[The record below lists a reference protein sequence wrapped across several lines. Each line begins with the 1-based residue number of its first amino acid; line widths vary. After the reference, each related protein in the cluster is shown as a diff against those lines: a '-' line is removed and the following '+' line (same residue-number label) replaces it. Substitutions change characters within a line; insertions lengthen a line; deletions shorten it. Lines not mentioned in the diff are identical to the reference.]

1 MPNAAGFKTHMGL
14 ARQTSI
20 LTAVVPTD
28 RIPLLSEGI
37 EFDYQDKL
45 YDYLQGGAAIPNQKN
60 TFKGVTGTLESEIV
74 YTQKVSSEFVSASQ
88 LVVAA
93 MGVCTFV
100 GGTSSNQITM
110 QDDLTEIFHI
120 AWDKDVHATNPW
132 EALGCMVSTM
142 TLTCDEKE
150 SLKGTFDMAIH
161 ELTIDGSAPSG
172 GAVSDLTSLP
182 KVDAHPVLLKD
193 FTIRVADHAGAPG
206 SGDNM
211 AVSGFTVTVNNN
223 LSSQEQATP
232 DAGSSTMLD
241 YVHADAG
248 LALYPA
254 RNGFREVLLE
264 LTIPRYQSDFFT
276 TALTAKTDLQAT
288 FAGLDPS
295 GDASKFDMFFP
306 RLRVETVSNPIAGP
320 GIVSQ
325 TVSFRCLK
333 WNTTSDLTFN
343 DSGAVSGAPEE
354 NSELWVE
361 TTDERSATMTS

>member
-1 MPNAAGFKTHMGL
+1 MPNAAGFKTHFGL

-28 RIPLLSEGI
+28 RIPLISEGI

-45 YDYLQGGAAIPNQKN
+45 YDYLQGIAAIPNQIN
-60 TFKGVTGTLESEIV
+60 SFKGVTGSLESEIV
-74 YTQKVSSEFVSASQ
+74 YTQKSGSEFVSASQ
-88 LVVAA
+88 LIVAA
-93 MGVCTFV
+93 MGVCTFT
-100 GGTSSNQITM
+100 GGSNQITM
-110 QDDLTEIFHI
+110 QDDLTEIFYL

-132 EALGCMVSTM
+132 EALGCMVNTM

-182 KVDAHPVLLKD
+182 QDDAHPVMLKD
-193 FTIRVADHAGAPG
+193 FTIRFADHAGAPD

-211 AVSGFTVTVNNN
+211 AISAFTVTLNNN

-241 YVHADAG
+241 YLHADPG
-248 LALYPA
+248 LALYPV

-264 LTIPRYQSDFFT
+264 ITIPRYQSDFFT
-276 TALTAKTDLQAT
+276 NALTAKTDLQAT
-288 FAGLDPS
+288 FESLDPS
-295 GDASKFDMFFP
+295 SDASEFDLLFP

-320 GIVSQ
+320 GLVTQ
-325 TVSFRCLK
+325 TISFRCLK
-333 WNTTSDLTFN
+333 WNSTSDLTFS

-354 NSELWVE
+354 DSELWIE
-361 TTDERSATMTS
+361 TDDQRVATMTS